1 MAKVQALLVG
11 VQQSRVHSKRLDIM
25 LYMTR
30 SKLKLLARSKQA
42 PDFGNITGM
51 VDGMIVLEEEE
62 QNGDDTQ
69 KPWCNGE
76 FEEEIRALQEEIA
89 GLDKTVAQAT
99 EQRKEEHAE
108 YQTTLALTKTAI
120 ELIGKAK
127 NKLQKFY
134 NPALYKPPP
143 KEELSAED
151 QIIANVAFFAEIN
164 AHHSRVAPPEAPE
177 GLGSYE
183 KKTQKSGGVMA
194 LMDMIVKDLTA
205 QLSDIEH
212 EEGTAQKDY
221 VELMGDSQA
230 SRAQASKSIT
240 DKEAA
245 KAEINGKK
253 TAAKEKEMGDFKDLD
268 IIHKYVLE
276 LHGSCDFIL
285 ENYGIRKEARKAEVE
300 SLKSA
305 KAILAGAVGV

>member
-1 MAKVQALLVG
+1 
-11 VQQSRVHSKRLDIM
+11 
-25 LYMTR
+25 
-30 SKLKLLARSKQA
+30 
-42 PDFGNITGM
+42 
-51 VDGMIVLEEEE
+51 MIVLEEDE
-62 QNGDDTQ
+62 QEGDDKQ

-76 FEEEIRALQEEIA
+76 FEKEDREEESDAIAGLEEEITALQDEIA

-99 EQRKEEHAE
+99 EQRKEEHTE
-108 YQTTLALTKTAI
+108 YQETLSLTKTAI

-151 QIIANVAFFAEIN
+151 QIIENVASFAEIS

-177 GLGSYE
+177 GLGGYE
-183 KKTQKSGGVMA
+183 KKAQKSGGVMA
-194 LMDMIVKDLTA
+194 LMDMIVKDLDA
-205 QLSDIEH
+205 SLKDIEH

-268 IIHKYVLE
+268 II
-276 LHGSCDFIL
+276 G
-285 ENYGIRKEARKAEVE
+285 
-300 SLKSA
+300 
-305 KAILAGAVGV
+305 

>member
-1 MAKVQALLVG
+1 M
-11 VQQSRVHSKRLDIM
+11 DIM
-25 LYMTR
+25 LYMART
-30 SKLKLLARSKQA
+30 KLRLLARSKS

-51 VDGMIVLEEEE
+51 VDGMIVLEEDE
-62 QNGDDTQ
+62 QAGDDKQ

-76 FEEEIRALQEEIA
+76 FEKEDREEKSEKTEIAHLDAEIAEETDAIAALEEEITGLTASVA
-89 GLDKTVAQAT
+89 GLDKAVAQAT
-99 EQRKEEHAE
+99 EQRKEEHTE
-108 YQTTLALTKTAI
+108 YQETLSLTKTAI

-151 QIIANVAFFAEIN
+151 QIIANVAFFAEIS

-194 LMDMIVKDLTA
+194 LMDMIVKDLDA
-205 QLSDIEH
+205 EESELGH
-212 EEGTAQKDY
+212 EESTAQKDY

-245 KAEINGKK
+245 KAGISGKK

-268 IIHKYVLE
+268 IIGKYVVE
-276 LHGSCDFIL
+276 LHGSCDFKDLDIIGK
-285 ENYGIRKEARKAEVE
+285 YVVE
-300 SLKSA
+300 
-305 KAILAGAVGV
+305 

>member
-1 MAKVQALLVG
+1 
-11 VQQSRVHSKRLDIM
+11 
-25 LYMTR
+25 
-30 SKLKLLARSKQA
+30 
-42 PDFGNITGM
+42 
-51 VDGMIVLEEEE
+51 MIVLDEDE
-62 QNGDDTQ
+62 QAGDDKQ

-76 FEEEIRALQEEIA
+76 FEQEDREEKAEKGEIASLDAEMLEESDAIAGLEEEIKALQDEIA

-108 YQTTLALTKTAI
+108 YQETLSLTKTAI

-134 NPALYKPPP
+134 NPALYVPPP

-183 KKTQKSGGVMA
+183 KKTEKSGGVMA
-194 LMDMIVKDLTA
+194 LMDMIVKDLDA
-205 QLSDIEH
+205 ELSDLEH

-221 VELMGDSQA
+221 VDLMGDAQA

-245 KAEINGKK
+245 KP
-253 TAAKEKEMGDFKDLD
+253 
-268 IIHKYVLE
+268 
-276 LHGSCDFIL
+276 
-285 ENYGIRKEARKAEVE
+285 
-300 SLKSA
+300 
-305 KAILAGAVGV
+305 